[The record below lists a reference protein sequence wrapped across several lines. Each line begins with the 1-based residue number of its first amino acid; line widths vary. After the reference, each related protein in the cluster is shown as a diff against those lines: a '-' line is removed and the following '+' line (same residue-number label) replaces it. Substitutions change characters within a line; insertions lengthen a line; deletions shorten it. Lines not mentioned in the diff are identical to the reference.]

1 MSFIQSPFGLTVL
14 MILGLTMFG
23 APIGLSMIG
32 ASIFYLF
39 FVGQDI
45 GIAAEQLL
53 QGIYNSYTLLS
64 VPLFIIAA
72 NFMSLGAMSDK
83 LMAFCNALV
92 GRFRG
97 GMGHVNVISSLIF
110 AGMSGSAVA
119 DTVGIGKLT
128 IEMMVKDGRY
138 TPSYAAAITAATA
151 VIGPIIPP
159 SIPMVLFALVSDASI
174 GYLFLAGVIP
184 GILMALLMSI
194 VNWRMAIKHNFPV
207 EAPVPIRELPR
218 ITWESLPALMMP
230 VVLLG
235 GIYGGVMTPTEAA
248 AVAASYALV
257 ISWVLYRSVTLRAT
271 YASLIS
277 SARNTASVGIL
288 IAGALVFNYVVTIEN
303 IPVDIKLWLDGFHLN
318 MWQFLLM
325 VNLLLLVLGCLLDA
339 STVLLVIVPILI
351 PTAQALGIDMV
362 HFGVVVVVNL
372 MIGLITPPYGLLLFV
387 VANITRAP
395 FSAIVKDTMP
405 FIYALIASLAIIT
418 AFPDCIL
425 WLPRLM
431 GYKG

>member
-128 IEMMVKDGRY
+128 IEMMIKDGRY

-184 GILMALLMSI
+184 GILMALVMSI